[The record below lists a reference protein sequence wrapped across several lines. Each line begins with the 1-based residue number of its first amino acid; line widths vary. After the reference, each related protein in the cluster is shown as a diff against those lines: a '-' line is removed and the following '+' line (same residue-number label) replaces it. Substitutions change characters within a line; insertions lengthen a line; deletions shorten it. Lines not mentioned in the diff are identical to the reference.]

1 MPGRPKKKRTKDKD
15 EPVKSKYGK
24 FSREGVKMACSDST
38 AGATST
44 SRRTSVQNS
53 QSVATTHIQ
62 IYQPVAT
69 NTKDSSLVEN
79 NGPITRSKKRTFKA
93 IQANLLDL
101 LHPTKGANK
110 LELEFTQTSKLESKF
125 IILPS
130 ERVVTTTTKR
140 KIGAD
145 TSKYQHESKGPRLK

>member
-24 FSREGVKMACSDST
+24 FSREGVKMACSVCKGFDHRKINCPNKVLNPLD
-38 AGATST
+38 
-44 SRRTSVQNS
+44 RRTSVQNS

-125 IILPS
+125 IM
-130 ERVVTTTTKR
+130 
-140 KIGAD
+140 
-145 TSKYQHESKGPRLK
+145 